1 MVLFVQLFE
10 CKSDFVNPENPPKK
24 AKQIRETLQKDPTR
38 RARASPLIPFLQT
51 LQKRNYSPLVLRAL
65 S

>member
-10 CKSDFVNPENPPKK
+10 CNSDFVNPRIPQK
-24 AKQIRETLQKDPTR
+24 AKQIREPPQKDPTQS
-38 RARASPLIPFLQT
+38 ARASPLIPFLQT